1 MHPVG
6 FGASDSAPMPE
17 DFSEEFADADLRDV
31 RRGKRLSK
39 VAAALAKAPAASISA
54 ACGGWAETMAAYR
67 LLNCGDFEPAAL
79 VEPHQEATA
88 TRCAAHACVAVIQ
101 DTTELDFSRMKE
113 TTGLGPLND
122 MLRRGFFLHSLYAVS
137 PAGLPLGLLDASI
150 VLRDDASL
158 GSSNRTRK
166 RRPVEEKESWRWVG
180 GYLRT
185 CELAR
190 RLPEREVFSISDRE
204 GDIFEVYQEWMLAE
218 GGPRAE
224 WIIRANQDRAL
235 AGMTDDEPS
244 KLFAAL
250 EAAPK
255 TGEIDYE
262 VRATKGTRKV
272 KGNTVAA
279 SRAARRVRQ
288 EIRVMKITPR
298 PPHRKGTKL
307 KEVSFHA
314 VLALE
319 VDAPAGEEPIRW
331 LLLTS
336 KEVTTLEDA
345 RRILDLYMMRWG
357 IEVFHKVLK
366 TGCRV
371 ESMQLKTAPALVN
384 ALMIYTVIAWRILY
398 LTHLGRECPDLP
410 CGAVFEEAEWKAA
423 CAVVKRK
430 KELGEPSLTEFIG
443 IVGKLGGHLGRKSDG
458 PPGPQSIWQGLTRV
472 RDFACAWHAFY
483 GGS

>member
-1 MHPVG
+1 
-6 FGASDSAPMPE
+6 MPE
-17 DFSEEFADADLRDV
+17 DFSDEFADADLHDV
-31 RRGKRLSK
+31 RRGKRLPK
-39 VAAALAKAPAASISA
+39 VAAALAKAPAASISS

-79 VEPHQEATA
+79 VKPHQEATA
-88 TRCAAHACVAVIQ
+88 ARCAGHACVAVIQ
-101 DTTELDFSRMKE
+101 DTTEMDFSRMKE
-113 TTGLGPLND
+113 TTGLGPLNG

-137 PAGLPLGLLDASI
+137 PDGLPLGLLDAGI
-150 VLRDDASL
+150 VLREDTSL

-166 RRPVEEKESWRWVG
+166 RLPVEEKESWRWVS
-180 GYLRT
+180 GYRRT

-190 RLPEREVFSISDRE
+190 RLPECEVFSISDRE
-204 GDIFEVYQEWMLAE
+204 GDIFEIYQEWMLAGE
-218 GGPRAE
+218 GPRAE
-224 WIIRANQDRAL
+224 WIIRACQDRAL
-235 AGMTDDEPS
+235 VGMTEDEPS

-250 EAAPK
+250 EAAPLV
-255 TGEIDYE
+255 GEIEYE
-262 VRATKGTRKV
+262 VRATTGTRKV
-272 KGNTVAA
+272 KGNTVAT
-279 SRAARRVRQ
+279 SRSARRVRQ
-288 EIRVMKITPR
+288 EIRVMGVTPR
-298 PPHRKGTKL
+298 PPHRKGAGL
-307 KEVSFHA
+307 EEVSFHA
-314 VLALE
+314 VLAQE
-319 VDAPAGEEPIRW
+319 VDPPAGEEPVRW

-336 KEVTTLEDA
+336 KEVSTLEDA
-345 RRILDLYMMRWG
+345 RRILDLYMKRWS

-371 ESMQLKTAPALVN
+371 ESMQLKTAPALIN

-410 CGAVFEEAEWKAA
+410 CGTVFEEAEWKAT

-483 GGS
+483 GEP